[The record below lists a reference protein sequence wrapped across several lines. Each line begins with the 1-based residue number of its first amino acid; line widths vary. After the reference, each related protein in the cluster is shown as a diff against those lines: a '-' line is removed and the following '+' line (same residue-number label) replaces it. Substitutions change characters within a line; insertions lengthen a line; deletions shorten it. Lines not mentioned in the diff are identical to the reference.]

1 MSNHHVGCII
11 DPVDELRLEV
21 WWLYLFQLKHFHVSY
36 LRFIMTNK
44 HCTFGSFNL
53 ESLLKIIMFDI
64 IDLNPPLH
72 HVLHTKKEMSWSYKP
87 WWHILATNCVEPIN
101 MTKRRK
107 RSLSTEWIKLLESFP
122 IKQRFR
128 DSPCFLFENLIF
140 WSFLWYMLRK
150 INCLFIYCWCYKTT
164 VTSRTIFLLA
174 PGSNVSEEDDYNLNT
189 MLTKLCCWIRRAL
202 YFRHTQILYAQ
213 IGCQFVSIV
222 LLMFHPLAILI
233 IVWLCWA
240 CSLWKTFDSP
250 SWNYYLRC
258 SINCLYI

>member
-1 MSNHHVGCII
+1 MC
-11 DPVDELRLEV
+11 
-21 WWLYLFQLKHFHVSY
+21 
-36 LRFIMTNK
+36 
-44 HCTFGSFNL
+44 C
-53 ESLLKIIMFDI
+53 
-64 IDLNPPLH
+64 
-72 HVLHTKKEMSWSYKP
+72 TKKEMSWSYKP

-140 WSFLWYMLRK
+140 WSFLWYILRK

-174 PGSNVSEEDDYNLNT
+174 PGSNVSEEDDYNLNI

-213 IGCQFVSIV
+213 IGCQFISIV
-222 LLMFHPLAILI
+222 LLIFHPSAIL
-233 IVWLCWA
+233 
-240 CSLWKTFDSP
+240 
-250 SWNYYLRC
+250 YMY
-258 SINCLYI
+258 LYISIHVSITFSDKSKTTQPWKCLMQINMRRTSFYVIGFFHLGECRQCENSGRQFLFSYSWFYWNQRWQQCWYEGWIWPYHV

>member
-1 MSNHHVGCII
+1 MLEKVHMNVKPPCRVYYRSRRWIKIRSMMII
-11 DPVDELRLEV
+11 P
-21 WWLYLFQLKHFHVSY
+21 FQLKHFHVSY

-44 HCTFGSFNL
+44 HCTFGYFNL
-53 ESLLKIIMFDI
+53 EALLKIIMVDI

-140 WSFLWYMLRK
+140 WSF
-150 INCLFIYCWCYKTT
+150 
-164 VTSRTIFLLA
+164 
-174 PGSNVSEEDDYNLNT
+174 
-189 MLTKLCCWIRRAL
+189 
-202 YFRHTQILYAQ
+202 
-213 IGCQFVSIV
+213 FVV
-222 LLMFHPLAILI
+222 YTA
-233 IVWLCWA
+233 
-240 CSLWKTFDSP
+240 
-250 SWNYYLRC
+250 
-258 SINCLYI
+258 

>member
-1 MSNHHVGCII
+1 
-11 DPVDELRLEV
+11 
-21 WWLYLFQLKHFHVSY
+21 
-36 LRFIMTNK
+36 
-44 HCTFGSFNL
+44 
-53 ESLLKIIMFDI
+53 MFDI

-189 MLTKLCCWIRRAL
+189 MQTKLCCWIRRAL

-213 IGCQFVSIV
+213 ISCQFISIV
-222 LLMFHPLAILI
+222 LLIFHPLAILFI
-233 IVWLCWA
+233 YMYLYIPIYA
-240 CSLWKTFDSP
+240 SITFFRQVKNNPALEMLYANQYAKNVILRYRIFP
-250 SWNYYLRC
+250 SWRMLTVWKQ
-258 SINCLYI
+258 